1 MSNEESLEPTKTI
14 TTEELLKLKTEEL
27 ISKMVEL
34 KRSNDSLLASNE
46 ALKSKTEEL
55 KKSDNALLL
64 SNQGF
69 ASVNK
74 QLSETNRRF
83 AETNKKFA
91 EVNEEILT
99 LNKKLVL
106 ANEKIKANGKMQTD
120 FINIAAHELRTPTQS
135 ILGYSELLHEL
146 LLSSEEGQKDSQK
159 IELAATLFKNANR
172 LQKLTENILDVSKIE
187 NDALIL
193 NKRRFN
199 LNGKIE
205 NMVFEIIDQV
215 RNTKNNSL
223 YNDDNNDSDVKII
236 FESKTQEG
244 EGRKGIR
251 DTFVEAD
258 EVRIYQVISNL
269 LSNALKFTNKGTISV
284 TTQDDIAKGEFVVA
298 VKDTGCGI
306 SYDMMP
312 KLFSKFATG
321 SSSEGVGLGL
331 FISKSI
337 VESHGGKIWAEN
349 NIDNNYNSNNN
360 SDAASLKGA
369 TFAFSLPLVK

>member
-1 MSNEESLEPTKTI
+1 MSNEESIEPTTAF
-14 TTEELLKLKTEEL
+14 TTEDLLKQRTGEL
-27 ISKMVEL
+27 ISKMAEL
-34 KRSNDSLLASNE
+34 KRSNESLLASNE

-55 KKSDNALLL
+55 RKSDNALLV

-74 QLSETNRRF
+74 QL
-83 AETNKKFA
+83 AETNEKFA
-91 EVNEEILT
+91 KVNEEILT

-199 LNGKIE
+199 LNENIE
-205 NMVFEIIDQV
+205 KMVFEIIDQV
-215 RNTKNNSL
+215 RITKNDSL
-223 YNDDNNDSDVKII
+223 YNDNNNDSDVKII

-244 EGRKGIR
+244 KGRKGIR

-349 NIDNNYNSNNN
+349 NIDNNNNNN

>member
-1 MSNEESLEPTKTI
+1 MSNEESLEPTTTI

-106 ANEKIKANGKMQTD
+106 ANERIKANGKMQTD

-199 LNGKIE
+199 LNENIE
-205 NMVFEIIDQV
+205 KMVFEIIDQV
-215 RNTKNNSL
+215 RITKNDSL
-223 YNDDNNDSDVKII
+223 YDDNNNDSDVKII
-236 FESKTQEG
+236 FESHKR
-244 EGRKGIR
+244 EGRKGLR

-258 EVRIYQVISNL
+258 DLRIYQVISNL

-349 NIDNNYNSNNN
+349 NIDNNNG
-360 SDAASLKGA
+360 DAASLKGT

>member
-1 MSNEESLEPTKTI
+1 
-14 TTEELLKLKTEEL
+14 
-27 ISKMVEL
+27 
-34 KRSNDSLLASNE
+34 
-46 ALKSKTEEL
+46 
-55 KKSDNALLL
+55 
-64 SNQGF
+64 
-69 ASVNK
+69 
-74 QLSETNRRF
+74 
-83 AETNKKFA
+83 
-91 EVNEEILT
+91 
-99 LNKKLVL
+99 
-106 ANEKIKANGKMQTD
+106 MQTD

-199 LNGKIE
+199 LNENIE
-205 NMVFEIIDQV
+205 KMVFEIIDQV

-269 LSNALKFTNKGTISV
+269 LRNALKFTNKVTIS
-284 TTQDDIAKGEFVVA
+284 DFRDNS
-298 VKDTGCGI
+298 GCRQ
-306 SYDMMP
+306 
-312 KLFSKFATG
+312 
-321 SSSEGVGLGL
+321 
-331 FISKSI
+331 
-337 VESHGGKIWAEN
+337 
-349 NIDNNYNSNNN
+349 NYNQS
-360 SDAASLKGA
+360 
-369 TFAFSLPLVK
+369 TIRQRHI

>member
-199 LNGKIE
+199 LNENIE
-205 NMVFEIIDQV
+205 KMVFEIIDQV
-215 RNTKNNSL
+215 RITKNDSL
-223 YNDDNNDSDVKII
+223 YNDNNNNDSDIKII
-236 FESKTQEG
+236 FESHKR
-244 EGRKGIR
+244 EGRKGLR

-258 EVRIYQVISNL
+258 DLRIYQVISNL

-349 NIDNNYNSNNN
+349 NIDNNNNNN

>member
-1 MSNEESLEPTKTI
+1 MSNEESLEPTPTI
-14 TTEELLKLKTEEL
+14 TEELLKQMTEEL

-55 KKSDNALLL
+55 KKSDNALLV

-74 QLSETNRRF
+74 QLAETNTRF
-83 AETNKKFA
+83 AETNEKFA

-99 LNKKLVL
+99 LNRKLVL

-146 LLSSEEGQKDSQK
+146 LSSSEEGQKDSQK
-159 IELAATLFKNANR
+159 IESAVALFKNANR
-172 LQKLTENILDVSKIE
+172 LQKLTEDILDVSKIE

-199 LNGKIE
+199 LNEKIE

-223 YNDDNNDSDVKII
+223 YNDNNNDDNDVKII

-258 EVRIYQVISNL
+258 ELRIYQVISNL
-269 LSNALKFTNKGTISV
+269 LINALKFTNKGTISV
-284 TTQDDIAKGEFVVA
+284 TTQDDIAKGEVVVA

-306 SYDMMP
+306 SSDIMP
-312 KLFSKFATG
+312 ELFSKFATG
-321 SSSEGVGLGL
+321 SSEGVGLGL

-349 NIDNNYNSNNN
+349 NNNNNN
-360 SDAASLKGA
+360 SDDASLKGA

>member
-46 ALKSKTEEL
+46 ALKSKAEEL
-55 KKSDNALLL
+55 KKSDNALLV

-83 AETNKKFA
+83 AETNEKFA

-199 LNGKIE
+199 LNENIE
-205 NMVFEIIDQV
+205 KMVFEIIDQV
-215 RNTKNNSL
+215 RITKNDSL
-223 YNDDNNDSDVKII
+223 YNDNNSNDSDVKII
-236 FESKTQEG
+236 FESKTQER
-244 EGRKGIR
+244 EGRKGLR

-258 EVRIYQVISNL
+258 DLRIYQVISNL

-349 NIDNNYNSNNN
+349 NIDNNNNNN

>member
-1 MSNEESLEPTKTI
+1 MSSEESLEPTTTI
-14 TTEELLKLKTEEL
+14 STEELLKLRTEEL

-55 KKSDNALLL
+55 RKSDNALFV

-74 QLSETNRRF
+74 QLAETNTRF
-83 AETNKKFA
+83 AETNEKFA

-146 LLSSEEGQKDSQK
+146 LSSSEEGQKDSQK
-159 IELAATLFKNANR
+159 IESAAALFKNANR
-172 LQKLTENILDVSKIE
+172 LQKLTEDILDVSKIE

-193 NKRRFN
+193 NKRQFN
-199 LNGKIE
+199 LNEKIE
-205 NMVFEIIDQV
+205 SMVFEIIDQV
-215 RNTKNNSL
+215 RNTKKNSL
-223 YNDDNNDSDVKII
+223 YNDNNNDSDVKII

-269 LSNALKFTNKGTISV
+269 LRNALKFTNKGTISV
-284 TTQDDIAKGEFVVA
+284 TTQDDIAKGEVVVA

-306 SYDMMP
+306 SSDIMP

-337 VESHGGKIWAEN
+337 IESHGGKIWVEN
-349 NIDNNYNSNNN
+349 NNDNNN